1 MFTSYSINTSLIFRD
16 DLNSI
21 NINVTKMLLKLDY
34 NGIMKNR
41 FTLPIITSM
50 LLVTYV
56 SAEDTSLLSPEKQRM
71 YEQQQQQIDSGYE
84 KLRYDWLSPINLKA
98 STTYEKSA
106 STSIHDNRQNLSAG
120 IAQDIFRSGGIT
132 YSIAYAECKKD
143 ADTISM
149 HKDIAAI
156 NQQLISNVLNFRKNT
171 LLLEQSELKLK
182 NGKIEIFLKRKQ
194 YEAGDIDIT
203 LLNNALMTQSTEL
216 KNNTAIRFTL
226 SQLRL
231 EMLKISDRPIGSIN
245 VPTFNLIQKNDFLD
259 EGWDFRYT
267 QAQSRSSE
275 QQYGQIKTSYLP
287 KLTLSADTGLQRLNS
302 HDFPAADYHGGFYD
316 MGLQLSMPL
325 TYNASAATQEAQ
337 SLYLKQQAE
346 AADIKRQ
353 MNGQYEQSI
362 EHISSYQ
369 RVIAITKENLL
380 SYGEL
385 VDATKAAVNAGYKA
399 GYDLQT
405 IQNTKAIEELE
416 ISINEINIQIELAT
430 LYTMTRHSQELQ
442 L

>member
-1 MFTSYSINTSLIFRD
+1 
-16 DLNSI
+16 
-21 NINVTKMLLKLDY
+21 MLLKLDY

-41 FTLPIITSM
+41 FTLPILTTVLVVTSAYADDM
-50 LLVTYV
+50 
-56 SAEDTSLLSPEKQRM
+56 SLLSSEKQRM

-98 STTYEKSA
+98 SSTYEKSA
-106 STSIHDNRQNLSAG
+106 STSIHDTRQNVSAG

-132 YSIAYAECKKD
+132 YSIDYAESKKD

-149 HKDIAAI
+149 HKDIAGV
-156 NQQLISNVLNFRKNT
+156 NQQLITNVLNFRKNT

-203 LLNNALMTQSTEL
+203 LLNNALMNQSSEL

-231 EMLKISDRPIGSIN
+231 EILKLSDRPIESIQL
-245 VPTFNLIQKNDFLD
+245 PTFSLIQKNDFLD
-259 EGWDFRYT
+259 EGWDFRYA
-267 QAQSRSSE
+267 QAQSRSSA

-302 HDFPAADYHGGFYD
+302 HDLPSADYSGGFYD

-353 MNGQYEQSI
+353 MAGQYEQAI

-369 RVIAITKENLL
+369 RVIAITKDNLT

-385 VDATKAAVNAGYKA
+385 INATKAAVDAGYKA

>member
-1 MFTSYSINTSLIFRD
+1 
-16 DLNSI
+16 
-21 NINVTKMLLKLDY
+21 
-34 NGIMKNR
+34 MKNR
-41 FTLPIITSM
+41 FTLPIITSV
-50 LLVTYV
+50 LLATFV
-56 SAEDTSLLSPEKQRM
+56 SAEDLSLLSSEKQRM
-71 YEQQQQQIDSGYE
+71 YEYQQQQINSGYE

-106 STSIHDNRQNLSAG
+106 ATSIYDDRQNLSAG
-120 IAQDIFRSGGIT
+120 ITQDIFRSGGIT
-132 YSIAYAECKKD
+132 YSIDYAESKKE
-143 ADTISM
+143 ADMIGM
-149 HKDIAAI
+149 DKEIATI
-156 NQQLISNVLNFRKNT
+156 NQQLINNVLNFRKNT

-203 LLNNALMTQSTEL
+203 LLNNALMTQSAEL
-216 KNNTAIRFTL
+216 KTNTAIRFTL
-226 SQLRL
+226 AQLRL
-231 EMLKISDRPIGSIN
+231 EMLKLSDRPIDSIN
-245 VPTFNLIQKNDFLD
+245 LPTFNLIQKNDFLD

-267 QAQSRSSE
+267 QAQSRSSA

-287 KLTLSADTGLQRLNS
+287 KLTLSADTGIQRLNS
-302 HDFPAADYHGGFYD
+302 HDLPAADYHGSFYD

-325 TYNASAATQEAQ
+325 TYNASATTQEAQ
-337 SLYLKQQAE
+337 SLYLKQQAQ

-353 MNGQYEQSI
+353 MDGQYEQSI

-369 RVIAITKENLL
+369 RVIAITKENLQF
-380 SYGEL
+380 YGEL
-385 VDATKAAVNAGYKA
+385 INTTKAAVDAGYKA

>member
-1 MFTSYSINTSLIFRD
+1 
-16 DLNSI
+16 
-21 NINVTKMLLKLDY
+21 
-34 NGIMKNR
+34 MKNR
-41 FTLPIITSM
+41 FKLPIITSM

-56 SAEDTSLLSPEKQRM
+56 SAGDTSLLSPEKQRM

-98 STTYEKSA
+98 STTYERSA
-106 STSIHDNRQNLSAG
+106 STSIQDNRQNLSAG

-132 YSIAYAECKKD
+132 YSIDYAESKKD

-203 LLNNALMTQSTEL
+203 LLNNALMTQSSEL

-231 EMLKISDRPIGSIN
+231 EMLKLSDRPIDSIN
-245 VPTFNLIQKNDFLD
+245 VPTFSLIQKNDFLD

-267 QAQSRSSE
+267 QAQSRSSA
-275 QQYGQIKTSYLP
+275 QQYGQVKTSYLP

-302 HDFPAADYHGGFYD
+302 HDLPAADYHGGFYD

-337 SLYLKQQAE
+337 SLYLKQQAQ

-353 MNGQYEQSI
+353 MDGQYEQSI